1 MPTIR
6 LTKRAIDALPFAKSG
21 QIFYHDSEL
30 TGFGLRVGA
39 KAKTFIAEGQVR
51 RRSVRLTIGRYPLI
65 SPEEAKRVALE
76 RLAAMAR
83 GDDPAKEE
91 KAKRARALTIE
102 EAFAA
107 FFEAKPNLSPVTVDN
122 YKRTPKLYIADWRKK
137 PLRDITREMVLARHR
152 KISKER
158 GAMTANC
165 VFRHVR
171 LVYNFVASVHDD
183 FPPNPVQVLS
193 RTRSWAPE
201 RRRRTLV
208 AAHQLPA
215 WWQAVH
221 AESDDA
227 RDFLLVALF
236 TGMRRGEIAKL
247 KWENVDLIGRTLHLP
262 RTKNG
267 DPLLLPMSDFLAS
280 VIASRREGV
289 GQTEWVFAGQGRTG
303 HIVETKSFLRRIVA
317 KSGVSF
323 SLHDMRRTFITI
335 AESLDI
341 PAYALKRL
349 LNHRADG
356 DVTGG
361 YIVMSADRL
370 RGPVE
375 RIAEKILELA
385 DVQKKPAETKVA

>member
-1 MPTIR
+1 MPMPIR
-6 LTKRAIDALPFAKSG
+6 LTKRAIDALPFTKSG
-21 QIFYHDSEL
+21 QVLYRDTDL
-30 TGFGLRVGA
+30 TGFGLRVGSR
-39 KAKTFIAEGQVR
+39 AKTFFAEGQIR
-51 RRSVRLTIGRYPLI
+51 RRTVRLTIGRYPLM
-65 SPEEAKRVALE
+65 SPEEAKRMALE
-76 RLAAMAR
+76 KLALMAR
-83 GDDPAKEE
+83 GDDPVGEE
-91 KAKRARALTIE
+91 QAKRAREMTVG
-102 EAFAA
+102 EAFQA
-107 FFEAKPNLSPVTVDN
+107 FFEAKPNLSPVTISN
-122 YKRTPKLYIADWRKK
+122 YKRTPKIYIADWLKR
-137 PLRDITREMVLARHR
+137 PLREVTRDMVLARHR
-152 KISKER
+152 KIGRER
-158 GAMTANC
+158 GEITANC
-165 VFRHVR
+165 VFRHLR

-201 RRRRTLV
+201 KRRRTLV

-247 KWENVDLIGRTLHLP
+247 RWEHVDLIGGTLHLP

-267 DPLLLPMSDFLAS
+267 DPLILPMSAFLS
-280 VIASRREGV
+280 DLVSCRREMV
-289 GQTEWVFAGQGRTG
+289 GQTEWVFPGQGRTG
-303 HIVETKSFLRRIVA
+303 HIVETKGFLRRVSE
-317 KSGVSF
+317 KSGVCF

-361 YIVMSADRL
+361 YIVIGVDRL
-370 RGPVE
+370 RGPVQ
-375 RIAEKILELA
+375 RIAERILELTNA
-385 DVQKKPAETKVA
+385 KIPKVPEH